1 MLIGEASLK
10 SAAFS
15 PRLVM
20 LLNDLRAAGCT
31 VWLEGLRLRFDRP
44 DAAPAPTDAGDLK
57 TVFSRYRD
65 VAEWLPEP
73 KAEPAELVP
82 RAATFTLPRWAAAR
96 RADVKA
102 RNPLHK

>member
-1 MLIGEASLK
+1 MLIGEANLK

-20 LLNDLRAAGCT
+20 LLSDLRAAGCT

-44 DAAPAPTDAGDLK
+44 DAAPQTGADDLK

-73 KAEPAELVP
+73 KAEPAEPTP
-82 RAATFTLPRWAAAR
+82 RPAPLAPPRWRAAR
-96 RADVKA
+96 RAEVKA
-102 RNPLHK
+102 ETFRHK

>member
-20 LLNDLRAAGCT
+20 LLGDLRAAGCT

-44 DAAPAPTDAGDLK
+44 DAAPGPRTRRVIWPSSHG
-57 TVFSRYRD
+57 TPRG
-65 VAEWLPEP
+65 AEVSGSGPG
-73 KAEPAELVP
+73 
-82 RAATFTLPRWAAAR
+82 RWVIAAR
-96 RADVKA
+96 LIGPPIGRGGPGGGGASCD
-102 RNPLHK
+102 P

>member
-20 LLNDLRAAGCT
+20 LVGDLRAAGCT

-44 DAAPAPTDAGDLK
+44 DAAPGEEGDLK

-73 KAEPAELVP
+73 KAEPTP
-82 RAATFTLPRWAAAR
+82 RPATFTLPRWRTAR
-96 RADVKA
+96 RAEAKTPTF
-102 RNPLHK
+102 RHK

>member
-20 LLNDLRAAGCT
+20 LLGDLRAAGCT

-44 DAAPAPTDAGDLK
+44 DAAPGEEGDLK

-73 KAEPAELVP
+73 KAESAEPTP
-82 RAATFTLPRWAAAR
+82 RSPTFALPRWRAAR
-96 RADVKA
+96 RAEAKA
-102 RNPLHK
+102 HTFRHK

>member
-20 LLNDLRAAGCT
+20 LLGDLRAAGCT

-44 DAAPAPTDAGDLK
+44 NAEPGEEGDLK

-73 KAEPAELVP
+73 KAEPTEPTPRSVP
-82 RAATFTLPRWAAAR
+82 FALPRWRAAR
-96 RADVKA
+96 RAEAKA
-102 RNPLHK
+102 HTFRHK

>member
-15 PRLVM
+15 PRLER
-20 LLNDLRAAGCT
+20 LLNELRAAGCT

-44 DAAPAPTDAGDLK
+44 DAAPGEEGDLK

-73 KAEPAELVP
+73 KAESTEPTP
-82 RAATFTLPRWAAAR
+82 RTGAFTLPRWGAAR
-96 RADVKA
+96 RAEAKTPTF
-102 RNPLHK
+102 RHK

>member
-15 PRLVM
+15 PRLV
-20 LLNDLRAAGCT
+20 LLLGDLRAAGCT

-44 DAAPAPTDAGDLK
+44 DAAPGEEGDLK

-73 KAEPAELVP
+73 KAEPAPAEPTP
-82 RAATFTLPRWAAAR
+82 RAATLTLPRWGAAR
-96 RADVKA
+96 RAEAKTHA
-102 RNPLHK
+102 FRHK